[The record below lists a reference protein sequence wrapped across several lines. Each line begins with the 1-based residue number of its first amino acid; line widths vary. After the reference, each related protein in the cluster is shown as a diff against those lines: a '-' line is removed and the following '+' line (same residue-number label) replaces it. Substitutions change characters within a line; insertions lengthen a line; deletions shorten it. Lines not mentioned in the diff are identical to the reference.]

1 MGIYVHGKTIH
12 KKNLL
17 ESRSGGYIYFPLL
30 FFLNN
35 KLHVFL
41 TEQVYNFVKIAQQ
54 GRNTSRFYIIIYLDF
69 RLVVSVTSLIVML
82 SCIKVFKQH
91 DFHCV
96 HYHVLFM
103 KGGHVYSFCC

>member
-1 MGIYVHGKTIH
+1 MYSSLSKFIILSKFA
-12 KKNLL
+12 
-17 ESRSGGYIYFPLL
+17 SRVEPAW
-30 FFLNN
+30 
-35 KLHVFL
+35 
-41 TEQVYNFVKIAQQ
+41 IAQQ
-54 GRNTSRFYIIIYLDF
+54 GRNTSRLYIIIYLDF